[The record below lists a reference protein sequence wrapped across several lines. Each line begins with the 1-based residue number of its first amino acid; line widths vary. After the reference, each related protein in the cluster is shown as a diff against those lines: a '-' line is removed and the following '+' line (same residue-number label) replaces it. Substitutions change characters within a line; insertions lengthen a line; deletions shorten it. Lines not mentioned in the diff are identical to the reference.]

1 MRNQIENTEK
11 NNKPAVRAKRALRM
25 GSGQGQA
32 CIGAETTRR
41 KSRPERSRCRT
52 TEEALRSST
61 LRLHLTVG
69 SLNGADH
76 RRSRHPGRGTAITGD
91 GLGRANA
98 PSVSQLTPTPNCAE
112 RLEAPRLH
120 PSTSSRG
127 KAEHDQRASDFY
139 WRHGQE
145 PATHTSVSG

>member
-1 MRNQIENTEK
+1 MENQIENTEK

-76 RRSRHPGRGTAITGD
+76 RRSRHPARGTAITGD

-112 RLEAPRLH
+112 RLEAPQR
-120 PSTSSRG
+120 RG
-127 KAEHDQRASDFY
+127 KAEHDQRASDFTGDID
-139 WRHGQE
+139 RSRPLTPQRADE
-145 PATHTSVSG
+145 LNCCV